1 MDGGS
6 DMPDESVWS
15 PVQVSEY
22 LGIPVKTIYKW
33 VSEDRLPAYKIGRH
47 IRFFPKEVRAF
58 VEAQKIVGN
67 R

>member
-1 MDGGS
+1 
-6 DMPDESVWS
+6 MPDESVWS

-33 VSEDRLPAYKIGRH
+33 VGEDRLPAYKIGRH
-47 IRFFPKEVRAF
+47 IRFVPEEVRAF
-58 VEAQKIVGN
+58 VKSHRISGN